1 MGERAKIVGLK
12 ITEHM
17 EQPPAKRRYNV
28 SNPGARTHRDCVMEK
43 RQHEHPL
50 CQLSIDWMVLKGT
63 YDPNSNLYQLK
74 GVRDTV
80 LRLII
85 VYWAWPEVMINSA
98 RLWKPCLF
106 MKRLS
111 AEMLAVNPHVTEAE
125 LWEHLTLNPDESID
139 RWVLKKLR
147 ALPELFGAVRATGDL
162 ILAYNQLSS
171 LPDSFGSIEVGGK
184 LLLQYNKLA
193 SLPESFGSLSVGRHL
208 ELHSN
213 QLSSLPESFGSLS
226 VGGDLGLDQN
236 KLSSLPDSFGS
247 IKVGGE
253 LHLDKNQLSSLPDSF
268 GSIVVGADLHL
279 DNNQLSSL
287 PDSFGSISVTGN
299 LYLNGNQLSSL
310 PGSFVSINVGGRL
323 QLQDNA
329 LQSEEIPE
337 SFPNVYGAVWTT

>member
-50 CQLSIDWMVLKGT
+50 CQLSIGWMVLKGT

-139 RWVLKKLR
+139 TWVLKKLR

-171 LPDSFGSIEVGGK
+171 LP
-184 LLLQYNKLA
+184 
-193 SLPESFGSLSVGRHL
+193 
-208 ELHSN
+208 
-213 QLSSLPESFGSLS
+213 ESFGSLS

-236 KLSSLPDSFGS
+236 K
-247 IKVGGE
+247 
-253 LHLDKNQLSSLPDSF
+253 LSSLPDSF

-299 LYLNGNQLSSL
+299 LYLNG
-310 PGSFVSINVGGRL
+310 
-323 QLQDNA
+323 
-329 LQSEEIPE
+329 
-337 SFPNVYGAVWTT
+337 